1 MTDAIDIV
9 RLPGDGLAGRF
20 RAMASPCEVLV
31 DGADERELRELTTLA
46 ARESWRIESRWS
58 RYRKGNIVDR
68 INSAGGLPV
77 EVDEETARVIDFC
90 SQLHATSEGCFDL
103 TSGVLRRAWRFDA
116 GRQLPDAGVI
126 DALLSLIGWHRVD
139 WCNPVL
145 RLQPGMEID
154 FGGIGKEYAVD
165 RSLALLSAATDKPVM
180 INYGGDLAANRPRRN
195 GTPWQVGIDSGV
207 PDTATPVIRLTQ
219 GGVATSGDTHRHVE
233 AGGQRYGH
241 ILDPR
246 TGWPP
251 PDAPRSVTVAGTT
264 CVEAGALSTIALLHG
279 AQAED
284 WLRSQNA
291 DFHVVR

>member
-9 RLPGDGLAGRF
+9 RLPGDGFAGRF

-31 DGADERELRELTTLA
+31 DGADKHELHELTALA
-46 ARESWRIESRWS
+46 ARESWRIENRWS
-58 RYRKGNIVDR
+58 RYRKGNIVNR
-68 INSAGGLPV
+68 INSAEGRPV
-77 EVDEETARVIDFC
+77 EIDEETARVIDFC
-90 SQLHATSEGCFDL
+90 AQLHVTSEGRFDL

-116 GRQLPDAGVI
+116 DRKLPDAGVI

-139 WCNPVL
+139 WRNPLL

-165 RSLALLSAATDKPVM
+165 RSLVLLSAATDKPVM

-251 PDAPRSVTVAGTT
+251 PAAPRSVTVASGT

-284 WLRSQNA
+284 WLRSQHA